1 MAKGIEAFAKREI
14 GRSTTNKPKVGGNVT
29 VGELDLEED
38 EKDQLR
44 SWGKHR
50 DVAGN
55 PPAWV
60 EDEAA
65 WERAKEQIKPKWDDY
80 EEPWAVVVHI
90 YKQMTGG

>member
-1 MAKGIEAFAKREI
+1 
-14 GRSTTNKPKVGGNVT
+14 
-29 VGELDLEED
+29 
-38 EKDQLR
+38 
-44 SWGKHR
+44 
-50 DVAGN
+50 VAGN